1 MTWSPAKSAASWLRS
16 VLARPAS
23 VLNAGST
30 GEHGPA
36 PNTARK
42 SKPPAIVISPAMLWR
57 QGLTLHN
64 RNRRMAARYVRKHLS
79 LSRGACS
86 DGL

>member
-1 MTWSPAKSAASWLRS
+1 VTWSLAKYAASWLRS

-23 VLNAGST
+23 VLNAGNT
-30 GEHGPA
+30 GGHGPA
-36 PNTARK
+36 PTTARK
-42 SKPPAIVISPAMLWR
+42 SKPPAIGISPAMLWR
-57 QGLTLHN
+57 LGLTLHN

-79 LSRGACS
+79 LSRGVCS